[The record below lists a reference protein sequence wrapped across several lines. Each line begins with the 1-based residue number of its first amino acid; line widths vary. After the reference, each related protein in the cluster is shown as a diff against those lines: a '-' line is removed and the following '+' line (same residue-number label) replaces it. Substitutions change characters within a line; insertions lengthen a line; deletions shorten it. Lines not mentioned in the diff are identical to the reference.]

1 MFIKTQKKTLCVAS
15 FVFSFYSTF
24 FASSSSEVS
33 QQICLR
39 LPQVVM
45 CNNVFRPNDA
55 DGEVSSS
62 VRQVSSTPKF
72 CERELSDDSA
82 VFGRFFE
89 SEGESSSDEFKDGK
103 CIKLCGR
110 NPLEVHPE
118 DSISQIESFGRFVE
132 SGGESSSDGLKDEKC
147 LKPCGRNPLEVYPED
162 SISQIEPFGRFVES
176 GGESSSDGLKDEKC
190 LKPCGRNPL
199 EVYPEDPI
207 SQILKPQQSRLG
219 SDLSEKTLSSERL
232 CSKKSS
238 ANSFR
243 TEIPVNVDQASLGGC
258 FDRVFAFICYCCA
271 DSSN

>member
-162 SISQIEPFGRFVES
+162 
-176 GGESSSDGLKDEKC
+176 
-190 LKPCGRNPL
+190 
-199 EVYPEDPI
+199 PI